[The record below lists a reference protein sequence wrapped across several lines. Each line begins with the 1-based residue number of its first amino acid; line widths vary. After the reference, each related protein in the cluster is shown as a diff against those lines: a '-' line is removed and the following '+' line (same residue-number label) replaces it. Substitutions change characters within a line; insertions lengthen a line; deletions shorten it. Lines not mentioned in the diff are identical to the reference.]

1 MVEKVLFSM
10 DNKKRIVITDDHAI
24 VRDGLK
30 ALLSANTEFLI
41 VGEAEDGQAA
51 IRSAKDL
58 KPDLMLLDLS
68 MPRMNGIDAIKEIKS
83 QSPETKVLILT
94 VQKMEKYVHTC
105 LKAGADGYVL
115 KDATYEDLISAIKNV
130 LRGRRYLSPDISEK
144 VIEGYLEGRQSS
156 ENESTWDILSNRERE
171 VLKLIAEGYKNKEI
185 ADYLCISRHTVE
197 KHRDNL
203 MKKLNLHNT
212 AALTS
217 YAVRMGMATE

>member
-1 MVEKVLFSM
+1 MHS
-10 DNKKRIVITDDHAI
+10 KKSIVITDDHAI

-30 ALLSANTEFLI
+30 ALLSNNTEFLI
-41 VGEAEDGQAA
+41 IGEAEDGQAA
-51 IRSAKDL
+51 IRQAKEL

-83 QSPETKVLILT
+83 QSPKTKVLILT
-94 VQKMEKYVHTC
+94 VQKMEKYIHTC

-144 VIEGYLEGRQSS
+144 VIDGYLEGRQST
-156 ENESTWDILSNRERE
+156 EAESAWDTLSKRERE
-171 VLKLIAEGYKNKEI
+171 ILKLIAEGYKNKEI
-185 ADYLCISRHTVE
+185 ADYLCISTYTVE

-212 AALTS
+212 AALTT
-217 YAVRMGMATE
+217 YAVRMGMVTE